1 MVKKNNIENTSD
13 DFDLSILPVR
23 QDDFGINIRRPI
35 HPLLPK
41 ANEGANVLLVSSV
54 KSGKT
59 NLLTNLLLNNN
70 FYKEAFD
77 DVYVFSTTLHQDQTG
92 RRIKEA
98 FPATSYD
105 SFDENR
111 LQKILDYQ
119 DSFES
124 ADRPAI
130 AIILDDLPNT
140 LRPKSLFFTLAS
152 QYRHHG
158 IGLLLYSVQSFKMV
172 SPVVR
177 NNATNL
183 LLGTLNSS
191 QIKQIAETY
200 GENFS
205 GEDNFT
211 RYYRLAVP
219 ERFNFLYAKLD
230 EFPNK
235 LYKAFEDKV
244 LYEDQM

>member
-1 MVKKNNIENTSD
+1 MVKKPSSINSE
-13 DFDLSILPVR
+13 DFDLSILPVK
-23 QDDFGINIRRPI
+23 QDNFGINIRRPI

-41 ANEGANVLLVSSV
+41 ANEGANVLMVSSV

-59 NLLTNLLLNNN
+59 NLLTNLLLNSN
-70 FYKEAFD
+70 FYRDVFD
-77 DVYVFSTTLHQDQTG
+77 NCYIFSSTLHQDQTG

-98 FPATSYD
+98 FPGTCFD
-105 SFDENR
+105 TFDEGR

-119 DSFES
+119 DQ
-124 ADRPAI
+124 ADDDEREAI

-140 LRPKSLFFTLAS
+140 LKPKSLFFTLAS
-152 QYRHHG
+152 NYRHHG

-183 LLGTLNSS
+183 ILGTLNSS
-191 QIKQIAETY
+191 QLKDISEVY
-200 GENFS
+200 GENF
-205 GEDNFT
+205 GGADNFI
-211 RYYRLAVP
+211 RHHRLAVP
-219 ERFNFLYAKLD
+219 ERFNFLYGRLDEYPAKLH
-230 EFPNK
+230 
-235 LYKAFEDKV
+235 KAFDPKV